1 MLFYPVG
8 LIKSTQ
14 KLGPLCVVF
23 VVVNV
28 KVGNHNV
35 AVKSTTVSNLLAI
48 T

>member
-14 KLGPLCVVF
+14 KLGPLYVVF
-23 VVVNV
+23 VVNV